1 MDEKEVLHG
10 YVIDSHIWV
19 GHKRICFGIAEDQ
32 TIEFPYMMC
41 VYESE
46 GYMYPVCDKLHCFDN
61 FPEAV
66 HAYAN
71 KISESAKELE
81 DRRAAIVGVDDPS
94 CLKAEDVVDISW
106 EDSIKGKVVAVKER
120 SLTHGY
126 EDVINKRLIPALG
139 EYEMEELTPMI
150 LQRYIVDLSQKG
162 NTKTGKGLAPNSVSC
177 IILVLHSSLSM
188 AYVLG
193 LTKEIHVDK
202 IKRPKTS
209 EKPIESFTKA
219 EQKII
224 EQAVLADKRD
234 KMFGIILC
242 LYTGLRIGELLALE
256 WSDIDFTKAE
266 LSVTKSCYDGQDE
279 NGKSCRITGTPKTES
294 SKRTIPIPKQIIPHL
309 REIKKRSTSKYVV
322 GNGSKIITV
331 RSYQRSFELLLQKQ
345 KISHHGFHALR
356 HTFATR
362 AIECGMDV
370 KSLSEILG
378 HKNPTITLKR
388 YVHSFMEHKRE
399 YMNRL
404 GKLF

>member
-1 MDEKEVLHG
+1 MKYKEWLHDWLELYEKE
-10 YVIDSHIWV
+10 S
-19 GHKRICFGIAEDQ
+19 
-32 TIEFPYMMC
+32 
-41 VYESE
+41 
-46 GYMYPVCDKLHCFDN
+46 
-61 FPEAV
+61 
-66 HAYAN
+66 
-71 KISESAKELE
+71 
-81 DRRAAIVGVDDPS
+81 
-94 CLKAEDVVDISW
+94 
-106 EDSIKGKVVAVKER
+106 VKPR
-120 SLTHGY
+120 TYKQY

-139 EYEMEELTPMI
+139 DYEMEELTPII
-150 LQRYIVDLSQKG
+150 LQRYIVELSQKG
-162 NTKTGKGLAPNSVSC
+162 NTKTGKGLAPNSVNC

-193 LTKEIHVDK
+193 LSKEIHVDK

-209 EKPIESFTKA
+209 EKPVESFTKE
-219 EQKII
+219 EQKMI
-224 EQAVLADKRD
+224 EQAVLADKRDKMFGIILCLYTGD

-256 WSDIDFTKAE
+256 WSDIDFNKAE
-266 LSVTKSCYDGQDE
+266 LSVTKTCYDGQDE
-279 NGKSCRITGTPKTES
+279 NGKSCRITGTPKTET
-294 SKRTIPIPKQIIPHL
+294 SKRIIPIPKQLIPHL

-378 HKNPTITLKR
+378 HKNPTITVNVR
-388 YVHSFMEHKRE
+388 NPHT
-399 YMNRL
+399 N
-404 GKLF
+404 KLQVKAA

>member
-1 MDEKEVLHG
+1 MKYKEWLHDWLEL
-10 YVIDSHIWV
+10 YQ
-19 GHKRICFGIAEDQ
+19 K
-32 TIEFPYMMC
+32 
-41 VYESE
+41 ES
-46 GYMYPVCDKLHCFDN
+46 
-61 FPEAV
+61 
-66 HAYAN
+66 
-71 KISESAKELE
+71 
-81 DRRAAIVGVDDPS
+81 
-94 CLKAEDVVDISW
+94 
-106 EDSIKGKVVAVKER
+106 VKPR
-120 SLTHGY
+120 TYKQY
-126 EDVINKRLIPALG
+126 EDVISHRLIPSLG
-139 EYEMEELTPMI
+139 EYEMDDLTPI
-150 LQRYIVDLSQKG
+150 VLQRFIVELSQNG
-162 NTKTGKGLAPNSVSC
+162 NTKSGKGLAPNSVNS

-188 AYVLG
+188 AYILG
-193 LTKEIHVDK
+193 LTKTIHVDK
-202 IKRPKTS
+202 IKRPKAS
-209 EKPIESFTKA
+209 EKPVESFTKE
-219 EQKII
+219 EQKMI
-224 EQAVLADKRD
+224 EQAVLSDKRD
-234 KMFGIILC
+234 KMFGIVLC

-256 WSDIDFTKAE
+256 WSDIDFTKGE
-266 LSVTKSCYDGQDE
+266 LTVSKTCYDGQDE

-331 RSYQRSFELLLQKQ
+331 RSYQRSFELLLKKQ

-404 GKLF
+404 GKLL